1 MKTKYYFFNKSK
13 EKSFEKFSSNFLFE
27 KLKKIENEISGKIN
41 IALSGGN
48 TPLPILEILQNEDLT
63 WSRYNFFLVDERCVP
78 NENPLSNFGNIRK
91 VFFNQISSHSFP
103 IIQDGISQKESV
115 VVYVNEIIKQ
125 VPLNENSIPVFD
137 LILLGM
143 GDDGHTASLFPNTK
157 ALLEENKFVVF
168 NEIPQLQTERITITY
183 PVLLNSKE
191 IIVIVK
197 GQNKKKI
204 IKELYDEKPS
214 EYPILKLTNSHSNLK
229 WLIG

>member
-13 EKSFEKFSSNFLFE
+13 ENSFEKFASKFLFE
-27 KLKKIENEISGKIN
+27 KLKKIENEISGKLN

-91 VFFNQISSHSFP
+91 VFFNQISSQSFP

-125 VPLNENSIPVFD
+125 VPLDENSIPVFD

>member
-13 EKSFEKFSSNFLFE
+13 ENSFEKFASKFLFE
-27 KLKKIENEISGKIN
+27 KLKKIENEISGKLN

-91 VFFNQISSHSFP
+91 VFFNQISSQSFP

-125 VPLNENSIPVFD
+125 VPLDENSIPVFD

-197 GQNKKKI
+197 GQNKKII

>member
-1 MKTKYYFFNKSK
+1 MKKPIYFKNSD
-13 EKSFEKFSSNFLFE
+13 SNFDKFASDFLFQ
-27 KLKKIENEISGKIN
+27 KLKIIENESSGKLN

-91 VFFNQISSHSFP
+91 VFFNQISSQSFP

>member
-27 KLKKIENEISGKIN
+27 KLKKIENEISGKLN

-91 VFFNQISSHSFP
+91 VFFNQISSQSFP

-204 IKELYDEKPS
+204 IKELYSEKPS
-214 EYPILKLTNSHSNLK
+214 EYPIFKLISLHSNLK

>member
-13 EKSFEKFSSNFLFE
+13 ENTFEKFSSNFLFQ
-27 KLKKIENEISGKIN
+27 KLKKIENEISGKLN

-91 VFFNQISSHSFP
+91 VFFNQISSQSFP
-103 IIQDGISQKESV
+103 IIQDGISHKESV
-115 VVYVNEIIKQ
+115 VVYVNEILKQ
-125 VPLNENSIPVFD
+125 VPLNENNIPVFD

-157 ALLEENKFVVF
+157 ALLEENKFFVF
-168 NEIPQLQTERITITY
+168 NEIPQMQTERITITY

-204 IKELYDEKPS
+204 IKELYYEKPS